1 MPKTVTHTPDHPRSR
16 GVYINAFNYGTS
28 NTGSSPLARGLRT
41 KIPFLGD
48 ATGIIPARAG
58 FTTHEHRPDGCAA
71 DHPRS
76 RGVYAGLDAEEMEVV
91 GSSPLARGL
100 RVPIHPGRLGGRI
113 IPARAGFTPHHR
125 QLTRPY
131 TDHPRSRGVYRA
143 SFFSDIAHEGS
154 SPLARGL
161 PGRDYGHPE
170 RTRIIP
176 ARAGFTWKA
185 PRASLG
191 PPDHPRSRGVYR
203 RSRRQR

>member
-1 MPKTVTHTPDHPRSR
+1 MTAAGTSTGSAGSSPLARGLRPVAGHRRIHLRIIPARAGFTVCLELTKSRHRDHPRSR

-113 IPARAGFTPHHR
+113 IPARAGFTGTSPASSAP
-125 QLTRPY
+125 QA
-131 TDHPRSRGVYRA
+131 DHPRSRGVYADWMR
-143 SFFSDIAHEGS
+143 
-154 SPLARGL
+154 
-161 PGRDYGHPE
+161 
-170 RTRIIP
+170 
-176 ARAGFTWKA
+176 
-185 PRASLG
+185 
-191 PPDHPRSRGVYR
+191 
-203 RSRRQR
+203 